1 MLAQLLA
8 GAMLIA
14 ASVAIHAF
22 VLDRLALLLRRLEAR
37 HPRPLRLRWRFYLLL
52 LAALGAFLSHV
63 VQVWIWAVVFM
74 VVGEFAT
81 LEPALYFSTS
91 TFTTVGYGDVTMSEK
106 WRLLASF
113 EGAGGMLLFGLST
126 AFLFEVMRR
135 VWQRIDLPPAPEPGH
150 HSHDGS

>member
-14 ASVAIHAF
+14 ISVAIHAF

-74 VVGEFAT
+74 VVGEFA
-81 LEPALYFSTS
+81 ALYFSTA

-113 EGAGGMLLFGLST
+113 EAAGGMLLFGLST

-150 HSHDGS
+150 HSQGGS